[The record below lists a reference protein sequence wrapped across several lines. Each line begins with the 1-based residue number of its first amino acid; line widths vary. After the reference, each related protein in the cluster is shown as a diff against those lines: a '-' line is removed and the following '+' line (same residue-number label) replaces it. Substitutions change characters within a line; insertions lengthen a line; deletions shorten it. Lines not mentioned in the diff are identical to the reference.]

1 MQPIWRKVVVFQRL
15 QGAAAADLDENHG
28 SDVPTISITIAHIL
42 HGHHT
47 CLLNLQEPQLP
58 CLGTSSALLPL
69 PFPQAPP
76 HLLHLHPHPT
86 GVVILSRAPLQSPLG
101 RIL

>member
-1 MQPIWRKVVVFQRL
+1 MQPIWHKVMVFQRL
-15 QGAAAADLDENHG
+15 QGAAAADLDENHEG
-28 SDVPTISITIAHIL
+28 DVPTISITIAHIL
-42 HGHHT
+42 HDHHT
-47 CLLNLQEPQLP
+47 CLLNLEVPQLP

-69 PFPQAPP
+69 TFPQAAP

-86 GVVILSRAPLQSPLG
+86 GILILSRAPLQSSLG